1 MTSSCRHRQALVSV
15 CGFYWINV
23 FVWIGNPNMVMA
35 LAGNK
40 SDLLDARKVTAEVSK
55 SFSVLTDFSHYEVRI
70 LLSNI
75 KLSYVCV
82 IADHHVERVKLYF
95 EISHVT
101 FDRSQNIRWYLFVVK
116 LQSTLLTLTWQT
128 KPPKP
133 TPHT

>member
-1 MTSSCRHRQALVSV
+1 
-15 CGFYWINV
+15 
-23 FVWIGNPNMVMA
+23 MVMA

-101 FDRSQNIRWYLFVVK
+101 FDRSQNIR
-116 LQSTLLTLTWQT
+116 
-128 KPPKP
+128 
-133 TPHT
+133 